1 MHKYYNKHGTLPWK
15 RHEDYIR
22 VAPVS
27 HCNMME
33 GGLPEMDLK
42 VLTSDVSECGLSY
55 IPGRTWDVSMCVV
68 WIPMQLDSAD
78 YSSLHPPVFF
88 LQTKL
93 FKAQTKSVLCSKFPK
108 TSTVSEQFH
117 VFKTRIIAELTV
129 CCKIHKDFFFIERR
143 YFIKTQYI
151 FELII

>member
-1 MHKYYNKHGTLPWK
+1 MKPNKNGSTILYTQNSFKMHKYYNKHGTLPWK

-33 GGLPEMDLK
+33 GGLPKMDLK

-68 WIPMQLDSAD
+68 WIPLQLDSAD

-88 LQTKL
+88 YKQN
-93 FKAQTKSVLCSKFPK
+93 CSKHR
-108 TSTVSEQFH
+108 QN
-117 VFKTRIIAELTV
+117 L
-129 CCKIHKDFFFIERR
+129 CCAQSFLKHQLCQNNFTFSKHG
-143 YFIKTQYI
+143 
-151 FELII
+151 L